1 MRGVIHAL
9 SDVAGPV
16 LARAPGIVVVAVQ
29 VHVKRCVQV
38 VAGEIVRDSVHP
50 ATDAAPAADVTGRVR
65 SDAIAVVTRV
75 HMQALDEKEKI
86 MANEIESKKI
96 IGGGKN
102 IHEKIKKK
110 LREMDAKAVATAV
123 VLTVSLNPLT
133 AQGWSC
139 ANCTGNTASVAGC
152 TCSGACV
159 GCSMSCVGSCDGGC
173 SSCSVGCSS
182 CDNCGVCTGCN
193 GCGSCGGCGGC
204 GSCGTS
210 CASDCT
216 SGCKGDCNGQCTSCN
231 GCSSCGGCNGTCSIG
246 CYSSCSASAYANV

>member
-50 ATDAAPAADVTGRVR
+50 ATDAAPAADVTRRVR

-96 IGGGKN
+96 IGGGVKTYMKKSRKN
-102 IHEKIKKK
+102 FGKWMRK
-110 LREMDAKAVATAV
+110 L
-123 VLTVSLNPLT
+123 L
-133 AQGWSC
+133 Q
-139 ANCTGNTASVAGC
+139 
-152 TCSGACV
+152 
-159 GCSMSCVGSCDGGC
+159 
-173 SSCSVGCSS
+173 
-182 CDNCGVCTGCN
+182 
-193 GCGSCGGCGGC
+193 
-204 GSCGTS
+204 
-210 CASDCT
+210 
-216 SGCKGDCNGQCTSCN
+216 QQ
-231 GCSSCGGCNGTCSIG
+231 
-246 CYSSCSASAYANV
+246 

>member
-96 IGGGKN
+96 GVGGGKTQHENLKNN
-102 IHEKIKKK
+102 IEKS
-110 LREMDAKAVATAV
+110 AAVIATAAAF
-123 VLTVSLNPLT
+123 TVDDSANVE
-133 AQGWSC
+133 AASC
-139 ANCTGNTASVAGC
+139 MACTTTCLAMC
-152 TCSGACV
+152 TV
-159 GCSMSCVGSCDGGC
+159 GCADSCSTCGISCGSNCASSCSSCGGCDGGC
-173 SSCSVGCSS
+173 YSGCYTSCTGG
-182 CDNCGVCTGCN
+182 CDNSCTG
-193 GCGSCGGCGGC
+193 
-204 GSCGTS
+204 
-210 CASDCT
+210 
-216 SGCKGDCNGQCTSCN
+216 GCKGDCNGQCTSCN
-231 GCSSCGGCNGTCSIG
+231 GCSACGGCNGTCSIG
-246 CYSSCSASAYANV
+246 CYSSCNASVYANM